1 MGCLLSLVVSLVS
14 GIVCLGIEADSVRRE
29 SLKKVSI
36 GRHYFVMPV
45 LLFVVSVVLCLV
57 GSLFVYHMY
66 LVKVGRTTNED
77 LKGIYHGKKIQKV

>member
-1 MGCLLSLVVSLVS
+1 
-14 GIVCLGIEADSVRRE
+14 
-29 SLKKVSI
+29 
-36 GRHYFVMPV
+36 MPV
-45 LLFVVSVVLCLV
+45 LLFVVCVVLCLV